1 MRTHQIHIQGQVQGV
16 GFRPFVYQLAQRHG
30 LSGRVSN
37 RSDGVWVTVNAS
49 EEGARAF
56 LRALLREHPPMARI
70 TGHTIEA
77 APPQRFNDF
86 LIVRSTTTDRT
97 EVLLTPDL
105 ALCAACRA
113 ELNDAAD
120 RQQGYA
126 FTSCTH
132 CGPRYSIIQHLP
144 YDRETTTMA
153 PFALCADCQ
162 SEYYDPTDRRYYA
175 QTNTCPTCAIPLQLH
190 NHEECVSDDPSRVV
204 ALAAEKLRAGALVAV
219 KGIGGYLLLCD
230 AANPMA
236 ISTLRTRKQRPAK
249 PLAVLYP
256 SLAMLRKDVPLPAA
270 EQRLLTGAVAPIV
283 LLPLTAAVKQRIAH
297 EQIAPQ
303 LDHFGVMLPYAPL
316 LEVLL
321 RELNFP
327 LVATSGNL
335 SGSPI
340 VFAEPSA
347 DALTRLADYY
357 LTNPRE
363 IVVPQDDSV
372 VQYSPTARQ
381 SIVLR
386 RARGL
391 APTYLPAPSGIQ
403 EGILALGGHR
413 KSTFT
418 YTHGGNVYV
427 SQSLGDLDSYDAQQN
442 YQNLL
447 AHWLTLF
454 GAPPTVVVT
463 DQHPQ
468 YHTTELGVS
477 LAAKYAAPV
486 VAVPHHEAH
495 FASVMG
501 EHQLIDTEEAVLG
514 VIWDGAGRGTDGQV
528 WGGEFFIY
536 QNHNFERVHHLAY
549 FRHLLGDKMAREP
562 RLSALSLLPERADV
576 RGDLRSKFTDPE
588 WQYYTRQLAQVE
600 GLHTSSM
607 GRLFDAVACLLGLA
621 DRTTYEGEAA
631 LLLEARAARYV
642 QQHGYATLTS
652 YFPEGTIT
660 SSIPTAPLIAGIRA
674 DCLRLSI
681 EEIAARFHYSLAYLI
696 HTVARQQDSRKVA
709 FSGGVFQNALLV
721 DMIHHQLSTEYD
733 LYFHQQLSPNDE
745 NLSFGQLLHHH
756 IQQKATREIVFSA
769 ARMAEVDYS

>member
-1 MRTHQIHIQGQVQGV
+1 M

-86 LIVRSTTTDRT
+86 SIVRSTTTDRT

-120 RQQGYA
+120 RRQDYA

-132 CGPRYSIIQHLP
+132 CGPRYSIVQHLP

-153 PFALCADCQ
+153 PFALCTDCQ
-162 SEYYDPTDRRYYA
+162 DEYNDPTDRRYYA
-175 QTNTCPTCAIPLQLH
+175 QTNTCPACAIPLQLY
-190 NHEECVSDDPSRVV
+190 NHQGCVADDPLRAV
-204 ALAAEKLRAGALVAV
+204 ALTAEKLRAGALVAV

-230 AANPMA
+230 AANPTA
-236 ISTLRTRKQRPAK
+236 IAALRTRKQRPAK

-256 SLAMLRKDVPLPAA
+256 SLAMLREDVPLPAA
-270 EQRLLTGAVAPIV
+270 EQRLLTGAVSPIV
-283 LLPLTAAVKQRIAH
+283 LLPLTAAVKKRIAH

-303 LDHFGVMLPYAPL
+303 LDRFGVMLPYAPL

-340 VFAEPSA
+340 VFAEPA
-347 DALTRLADYY
+347 TAALTRLADYY

-372 VQYSPTARQ
+372 VQYSPATRQ
-381 SIVLR
+381 PIVLR
-386 RARGL
+386 RSRGL
-391 APTYLPAPSGIQ
+391 APTYLPAPPGIK
-403 EGILALGGHR
+403 EGVLALGGHR
-413 KSTFT
+413 KSTLT

-427 SQSLGDLDSYDAQQN
+427 SQPLGDLDSYDAQLN

-447 AHWLTLF
+447 QHWLTLF
-454 GAPPTVVVT
+454 GSQPAVVVT

-468 YHTTELGVS
+468 YHTTELGAR
-477 LAAKYAAPV
+477 LATKYAAQEV
-486 VAVPHHEAH
+486 SVPHHEAH
-495 FASVMG
+495 LAAVLG
-501 EHQLIDTEEAVLG
+501 EHQLIDAEEAVLG
-514 VIWDGAGRGTDGQV
+514 VIWDGTGRGTDGQV
-528 WGGEFFIY
+528 WGGEFFVY

-576 RGDLRSKFTDPE
+576 RCDLRNKFTDPE
-588 WQYYTRQLAQVE
+588 WQYYTQQLAQAE
-600 GLHTSSM
+600 GLRTSSM

-631 LLLEARAARYV
+631 LLLETRAARYV
-642 QQHGYATLTS
+642 QQHGYAALSS

-660 SSIPTAPLIAGIRA
+660 PSIPTAPLLAGVRA
-674 DCLRLSI
+674 DRLRLST
-681 EEIAARFHYSLAYLI
+681 EEIAARFHYSLVHLI
-696 HTVARQQDSRKVA
+696 RAVARQNRVKKIA
-709 FSGGVFQNALLV
+709 FSGGVFQNAVLV
-721 DMIHHQLSTEYD
+721 DMIHQQLSAEYD

-745 NLSFGQLLHHH
+745 NISFGQLIHYQM
-756 IQQKATREIVFSA
+756 QQKVKSVKSIRSTELVVS
-769 ARMAEVDYS
+769 